1 MKPIEVYEYYKS
13 RIDHIQRHQSRLS
26 RVEAITSVNGMTS
39 LESVEEIVKLTVE
52 SVKSQIA
59 FLKEPFEE
67 ATLENYEASYID
79 ACSQM
84 QVFQQTPSIQRFD
97 ARQIFDGEKLLS
109 MVTSLY
115 RAVTLVQFALPKKI
129 PIPDHLIVVEKV
141 LDVIIGGLYDLFTPS
156 GQSHVGGEGCT
167 FTGYKMPEVIG
178 NVKIDPI
185 IEFRELSE
193 QKYFTD
199 EERAELNKR
208 EQEKQKAIEE
218 ARERAILDEQTSKA
232 IEHMSTKGGFGD
244 ESAESFET
252 LKRTASAHFGAGY
265 NCLCVLFNL
274 IDPDVKVADFLRDTK
289 YNDSQIVIPDASLIK
304 VKDIARANAAIKL
317 MQVCGFVKTI
327 KDRYFRSD
335 YKIYGTDQSDYENS
349 LPLATDT
356 IVTYYAES

>member
-1 MKPIEVYEYYKS
+1 MQPIEVYEYYKS

-26 RVEAITSVNGMTS
+26 KVEAITSFNGMTS
-39 LESVEEIVKLTVE
+39 LESVEEIVKLTIE

-97 ARQIFDGEKLLS
+97 ARLIFDGEKLLN

-129 PIPDHLIVVEKV
+129 PIPNNLVVVEKV

-167 FTGYKMPEVIG
+167 FTGYKTPEIIG
-178 NVKIDPI
+178 NVEIDPI

-199 EERAELNKR
+199 EERAEINKR

-218 ARERAILDEQTSKA
+218 ARVKAALDELTRKA
-232 IEHMSTKGGFGD
+232 INHMANKGGFGD
-244 ESAESFET
+244 ESAESFGT
-252 LKRTASAHFGAGY
+252 LERTANDYFGVGY
-265 NCLCVLFNL
+265 NCLCILFNQ
-274 IDPDVKVADFLRDTK
+274 IDPNVKVADFLRDDK
-289 YNDSQIVIPDASLIK
+289 YNDSQIVIPDASPIT
-304 VKDIARANAAIKL
+304 VKDIARANAVIKL
-317 MQVCGFVKTI
+317 LQTCGFVKTI

-335 YKIYGTDQSDYENS
+335 YKIYGTDPSDYENS
-349 LPLATDT
+349 LPLAKDT